1 MNILQAKPLSRRAA
15 LRGMGATVSLPFLDA
30 MLPKSAFAS
39 AEAASAAIPKRGAW
53 FYFGTGMNMRQFEP
67 EQTGPDFAFPRILKP
82 LEKFRGDLTVFSN
95 TCLEFGGGHH
105 GDYTFLTG
113 VEAKKGGAIKNTV
126 SCDQIAAEQIGRDTR
141 FPSLQLC
148 IQRGTGYGAN
158 LRTLSWNRNGVP
170 LASENDPH
178 VVFNRLFAVDGPEER
193 EVREKGFRRRGSV
206 LDVVLEDAH
215 ALERKVGARDREKLD
230 EYLTS
235 VREVEKQLERD
246 VDWSVKPKPEV
257 DPETAE
263 RYADPYS
270 INLPSGQFVYEKYA
284 KLMYDLVALAFQ
296 TDSTRV
302 ITYVVRQESSGGVFP
317 EFGVSKG
324 YHELS
329 HHGNDPKN
337 LEELAAVDTIYQ
349 EHWAYFLE
357 RMKATKE
364 ADGKSLL
371 DHCLLGYSSGMG
383 IGHSKNQLPTAM
395 FGGGAMGV
403 RHQGHHRFANDTPLS
418 TVWHTM
424 LDRLGVETGGGFQDS
439 AGVVKEV
446 VAG

>member
-1 MNILQAKPLSRRAA
+1 MNILHHKPLDRRTA
-15 LRGMGATVSLPFLDA
+15 LRGMGATMALPFLES
-30 MLPKSAFAS
+30 MLPKSAMAS
-39 AEAASAAIPKRGAW
+39 VEAATSAIPRRGAW

-67 EQTGPDFAFPRILKP
+67 ENEGKDFTFPRILKP
-82 LEKFRGDLTVFSN
+82 LEKFRDDLTVFSS
-95 TCLEFGGGHH
+95 TYLEHGGGHH

-113 VEAKKGGAIKNTV
+113 VEAKKGGAINNTI
-126 SCDQIAAEQIGRDTR
+126 SCDQVAAEAIGRDTR

-148 IQRGTGYGAN
+148 IQRGTGFGSN

-178 VVFNRLFAVDGPEER
+178 VVFNRLFKVDSPEER
-193 EVREKGFRRRGSV
+193 EAREKGFRRKGSI

-215 ALERKVGARDREKLD
+215 RLEKKVGTRDKEKLD
-230 EYLTS
+230 EYFNS
-235 VREVEKQLERD
+235 IREVEKQLERNI
-246 VDWSVKPKPEV
+246 DWSVKPKPEI
-257 DPETAE
+257 DPEVAE
-263 RYADPYS
+263 RYGEPYS
-270 INLPSGQFVYEKYA
+270 IRMPAGQFVYEKYA
-284 KLMYDLVALAFQ
+284 KLMYDLITLAFQ

-357 RMKATKE
+357 KMKSVQE

-371 DHCLLGYSSGMG
+371 DHCVLGYSSGMG
-383 IGHSKNQLPTAM
+383 IGHSKTRLPSAM
-395 FGGGAMGV
+395 FGGSAMGID
-403 RHQGHHRFANDTPLS
+403 HQGHLRLKEDTPLS
-418 TVWHTM
+418 SVWHTM
-424 LDRLGVETGGGFQDS
+424 LDRLEVPVGDSFQDS
-439 AGVVKEV
+439 RGVIRSMI
-446 VAG
+446 G